1 MSLLLPPYSVGTA
14 SVANGGTTVS
24 IPDAIL
30 TDMNA
35 RELDMFVDV
44 ATGISVFIRG
54 VPSTTTLTI
63 DAWPG
68 STLTDADYRIEKTS
82 PLRYVGGK
90 AMADVQRLVD
100 YLNTL
105 NIIISVAGDEPEA
118 EAGEDGWYALKSNG
132 GTGWKL
138 WLKVDGAWVLQGT
151 PVGLTYKGTWN
162 STTEYLANDRVSRNG
177 TTYIA
182 KQTNTGNDPATDTSA
197 TYWDTAGV
205 KGDTG
210 PAPTIKGTSTSII
223 AIGTGSKT
231 FTTQAGVAWSVGQR
245 LRVANADSSKA
256 LVGAITAY
264 SGTTLTINVDDT
276 VGTGSDSSWNISIA
290 GEKGQIGRTA
300 TVAVGSVTTTPPGT
314 DATITN
320 VGTANDAVLNI
331 SLPKGEKG
339 STGDAATVAV
349 NSTVTL
355 PAGSDALVENLGSSG
370 AASLKFSIPEGPQ
383 GIQGIQ
389 GEQGVGIEPDVTG
402 TFADRSTYDGQD
414 KGFRFLQTDV
424 SPFLLWVKASNISA
438 DWAGPS
444 PIGGTVAFGD
454 LGHITDTIF
463 QTFDYGHIAA

>member
-1 MSLLLPPYSVGTA
+1 
-14 SVANGGTTVS
+14 
-24 IPDAIL
+24 
-30 TDMNA
+30 
-35 RELDMFVDV
+35 MFVDV
-44 ATGISVFIRG
+44 ATGIGVFIRG
-54 VPSTTTLTI
+54 VPSTTSLTI

-68 STLTDADYRIEKTS
+68 ATLANDNYRIEKTS

-105 NIIISVAGDEPEA
+105 NIIISVAGDEPEP

-138 WLKVDGAWVLQGT
+138 WLKVDGAWILQGT
-151 PVGLTYKGTWN
+151 PVGLSYQGEWGPLVEYKV
-162 STTEYLANDRVSRNG
+162 NDRVSRYG
-177 TTYIA
+177 QTYIA
-182 KQTNTGNDPATDTSA
+182 KQVNTGRDPLSDTLSV
-197 TYWDTAGV
+197 YWDTSGI

-210 PAPTIKGTSTSII
+210 PAPTIKGTSGTII
-223 AIGTGSKT
+223 AVGTGSKV

-245 LRVANADSSKA
+245 LRAANADSSKV
-256 LVGAITAY
+256 LVGAVTAY

-276 VGTGSDSSWNISIA
+276 VGTGSDSAWNIAIA

-300 TVAVGSVTTTPPGT
+300 TVAIGSVTTTSPGT

-339 STGDAATVAV
+339 NTGAAATIVV

-355 PAGSDALVENLGSSG
+355 PAGSEALVENLGSSG
-370 AASLKFSIPEGPQ
+370 AASFKFSIPQGLQ

-389 GEQGVGIEPDVTG
+389 GLQGVGMEPDATG
-402 TFADRSTYDGQD
+402 TFDDRSTYDGQD

-454 LGHITDTIF
+454 LGHITDTLF